1 MDDRR
6 QAQILSW
13 LEECSDDE
21 LDADLDNE
29 QQIRV
34 DTVESDSSVI
44 CSPHAT
50 DTEQSSDDIEA
61 EISTPAPQQLRGRTP
76 FYFGKDQSTKWLMH
90 KPLRNVRTRSCNIV
104 IHLPGVKNLA
114 KDAKEPLQCFSLF
127 LDDSMIDKIVLFTNT
142 YITKLREKFSRE
154 RDCKFTDA
162 MEVKAL
168 IGVLYMAGLKKIS
181 HLNVKEMWLDDGTA
195 CDFFRATMSVKRFLF
210 LLRVLRFDDINTR
223 DNRKQSDNL
232 SPVRE
237 IFESFVA
244 HCNENYTPGEY
255 CTIDEM
261 LESFRGRCKFRVY
274 ISNKP
279 AKYGIKIYALVDAKT
294 FYTSNLEIY
303 AGKQPEGPFNLS
315 NSAAD
320 VVKRI
325 ARPILNTGRNI
336 TMDNYF
342 TSIPLFDELKNTYR
356 TTAVGTLRKNKKEI
370 PPLFLTTKDRPMPS
384 SIFGF
389 GENKTIL
396 SYVPKKKTK
405 KIVLMLSSLHDDD
418 KIDEESGNE
427 AKPEII
433 TFYNSTKGGVDVVDQ
448 KKEDYSV
455 ARITTRW
462 PMRLFFSMMNI
473 TGINAQII
481 YKSNTNIVTER
492 RTFLKEVALGL
503 IKPHVSR
510 RICMENISSD
520 LKFLMKRFVPTSIT
534 TGEPSTSGFCA
545 ICPRRKNRRSKKACT
560 SCKKLLCTEHIT
572 YMCATCFDRHTR
584 PDLMEE

>member
-1 MDDRR
+1 MGDRR
-6 QAQILSW
+6 QAQICSW
-13 LEECSDDE
+13 LEEDTDDE
-21 LDADLDNE
+21 AMDAVLENGE
-29 QQIRV
+29 QHRV
-34 DTVESDSSVI
+34 DSIESDSSII

-50 DTEQSSDDIEA
+50 DTEQSSDETEADIL
-61 EISTPAPQQLRGRTP
+61 TPAPQQPRGRTP
-76 FYFGKDQSTKWLMH
+76 FYIGKDQSTKWLMH

-104 IHLPGVKNLA
+104 IHLPGVKNVA
-114 KDAKEPLQCFSLF
+114 KNAKEPLECFSLF
-127 LDDSMIDKIVLFTNT
+127 VDDSMIDKIVLYTNL
-142 YITKLREKFSRE
+142 YVAKLHEKFSRE
-154 RDCKFTDA
+154 RDCKLTDTI
-162 MEVKAL
+162 EIKAL

-195 CDFFRATMSVKRFLF
+195 CDFFRATMSIKRFLF

-223 DNRKQSDNL
+223 DNRKESDNL
-232 SPVRE
+232 APIRE

-294 FYTSNLEIY
+294 FYSCNLEIY
-303 AGKQPEGPFNLS
+303 AGKQPVGPFNLS
-315 NSAAD
+315 NSATD

-342 TSIPLFDELKNTYR
+342 TSIPLLDELKNTYR

-370 PPLFLTTKDRPMPS
+370 PPFFLSTKDRPMPS
-384 SIFGF
+384 SVFGF
-389 GENKTIL
+389 GEDMTIL

-405 KIVLMLSSLHDDD
+405 KIVLMLSSLHHDD
-418 KIDEESGNE
+418 KIDQETGTE
-427 AKPEII
+427 AKPEIV

-455 ARITTRW
+455 SRITSRW
-462 PMRLFFSMMNI
+462 PMRLFFSILNI
-473 TGINAQII
+473 AGINAQII
-481 YKSNTNIVTER
+481 YKANTKTLIVR
-492 RTFLKEVALGL
+492 RTFLKEVALEL
-503 IKPHVSR
+503 VKPHILR

-520 LKFLMKRFVPTSIT
+520 LKFLMKRFVPAPRPIA
-534 TGEPSTSGFCA
+534 EPSQSGFCS

-560 SCKKLLCTEHIT
+560 SCKQLLCTEHIIYRVT
-572 YMCATCFDRHTR
+572 FHS
-584 PDLMEE
+584 PSKF